1 MTPGTWDAG
10 TQGMTSVNPAAESDD
25 PEVISRRID
34 HTRDAMAGTLDEIQ
48 RRLDPEQ
55 VSSYVKDVAYYVVL
69 ELKGAVRDLAGEAM
83 TSVRSASP
91 TSSAGAATRESPG
104 APHLTES
111 TKALLSRYTGW
122 QSSTKAG
129 QGQMANQTQGLWQK
143 LEANPIALGAV
154 GLAVGSIVGAIAPR
168 LHQEDQL
175 MGEARDHL
183 VENVQ
188 ATAEQTVENLRTAAV
203 ETGSAVLKEAT
214 NQQQTM

>member
-1 MTPGTWDAG
+1 MTPVAWDAG
-10 TQGMTSVNPAAESDD
+10 VQGMTSGDPAAASN
-25 PEVISRRID
+25 PEVISRQID

-48 RRLDPEQ
+48 RRLEPEH

-91 TSSAGAATRESPG
+91 TSSGGASARETAETSPLTEATR
-104 APHLTES
+104 AR
-111 TKALLSRYTGW
+111 LSKYTGW
-122 QSSTKAG
+122 QSSTKSG
-129 QGQMANQTQGLWQK
+129 QGQMVNQAQGLWQK

-183 VENVQ
+183 MENVQ
-188 ATAEQTVENLRTAAV
+188 ATAEQTAEHLRAAAV
-203 ETGSAVLKEAT
+203 ETGSAVFKEAT
-214 NQQQTM
+214 SSRQTT